1 MDRLVKKDQYGRC
14 YIVERELGLSDREVN
29 PIRTWIANWEERAYG
44 KPIDRL
50 EQLEEEKDL
59 LEKKLG
65 CSLETAVEILLDL
78 KSHMRI
84 EKDMYDDGDECEIYE
99 YVDFNGEGMN
109 FKTPELEQKVMNWI
123 REGYKNDQG
132 GERR

>member
-44 KPIDRL
+44 EPINKL
-50 EQLEEEKDL
+50 GQLEEEKDL

-65 CSLETAVEILLDL
+65 CSLETAVDILLTL
-78 KSHMRI
+78 KAHMAI
-84 EKDMYDDGDECEIYE
+84 DFDSYDDGDGCGTFE
-99 YVDFNGEGMN
+99 YVDFNGEGLQ
-109 FKTPELEQKVMNWI
+109 FKDTESEKKIIDWLKK
-123 REGYKNDQG
+123 R
-132 GERR
+132 